1 MLYPKATHRLPH
13 PGLCEPLQDANEEPL
28 DHSWS
33 GSLFLHPKKF
43 PLGQSNVA
51 TENPLFIGIIW
62 FNIVHSGYD

>member
-33 GSLFLHPKKF
+33 GSLFLHPKKVS
-43 PLGQSNVA
+43 PWAIKRGNGKSPIYRYNSV
-51 TENPLFIGIIW
+51 
-62 FNIVHSGYD
+62 